1 MLAGARPSSWL
12 DSVGRTRFW
21 PRMIDGF
28 AEGEKLTSDSGLL
41 SVEEAG
47 LGDLKRNGSRVVVGR
62 RHSKARKDS
71 KNLDTL

>member
-1 MLAGARPSSWL
+1 
-12 DSVGRTRFW
+12 
-21 PRMIDGF
+21 MIDGF